1 MISWIQNHLIRHGR
15 WIFISLLAVIIIAF
29 VFTIG
34 NTPGLTTDES
44 NYEERF
50 ILGIDVNNQRVMD
63 ELAGTVGLSY
73 LLRTKSELRN
83 QNQFQ
88 SELANRIA
96 QLYLIEN
103 IGLPNPTQEELKAY
117 IEGLAYFQDESGAFD
132 PESYNDFISL
142 VNVNPEISENQF
154 VQTLIVDY
162 KIDALNSVIEGPGFY
177 TTPQSQ
183 FILDQQN
190 TAYNLY
196 NIKIDP
202 NTFDPEIDTS
212 EAAVKDYF
220 ETQQVAYETD
230 EKIETSSIRFPL
242 VAQISEA
249 DTETLNT
256 YYLENKESIDSEYR
270 AGKETIIDLDAEGA
284 DKEEATDAQDEVIT
298 FELVA
303 DIARANWE
311 AKEQNKVAESLASEF
326 VYTLYD
332 QEIKLGSDAFADML
346 AAYEVSEMDVEPYA
360 ASDIYGKALPS
371 NLLQAGFDL
380 NPDRYYSDPYKTD
393 NGYVVLLYKSTIP
406 SEIPPF
412 ESVVD
417 EVKMD
422 YIAEEIRAAFS
433 TYGED
438 VKSQLEAIV
447 ESGEDFLSGAEALG
461 LTVEH
466 YPDFSYN
473 NQPEDAKPYE
483 FQAVF
488 RLKEGEVSNMS
499 NYSEMAVITYLA
511 SKDVQEY
518 EAAEDEVE
526 RLVSNIKSF
535 SKNTGLGGFYNEM
548 ISREVD
554 ALESTE

>member
-34 NTPGLTTDES
+34 NTPGLTTDDS
-44 NYEERF
+44 NYEERLIF
-50 ILGIDVNNQRVMD
+50 GVDVNNQKAMD
-63 ELAGTVGLSY
+63 ELSGTVGLSY

-96 QLYLIEN
+96 QLYLIEK
-103 IGLPNPTQEELKAY
+103 IGLPNPTQAELRTY
-117 IEGLAYFQDESGAFD
+117 IEDLAYFQNDSGSFD
-132 PESYNDFISL
+132 PQSYNDFVRL
-142 VNVNPEISENQF
+142 VNINPEISENQF

-162 KIDALNSVIEGPGFY
+162 KINVLNSVIEGPGFY

-220 ETQQVAYETD
+220 ETQKVAYETE
-230 EKIETSSIRFPL
+230 EKIETSSILFPL
-242 VAQISEA
+242 VSQIPEA
-249 DTETLNT
+249 APETLNA
-256 YYLENKESIDSEYR
+256 YYLENKESIDTEYL
-270 AGKETIIDLDAEGA
+270 AGKETLIDLDTEGA
-284 DKEEATDAQDEVIT
+284 NKEEKTDQQELVIT

-303 DIARANWE
+303 DIVKTNWE
-311 AKEQNKVAESLASEF
+311 AKEKSKNAEALASEF

-332 QEIKLGSDAFADML
+332 REIKLDSDAFEDTL
-346 AAYEVSEMDVEPYA
+346 AAYEVSEIDIEPYA
-360 ASDIYGKALPS
+360 ESDIYDMDLPT

-393 NGYVVLLYKSTIP
+393 NGYVVLLYKNTIP
-406 SEIPPF
+406 SDIPPF
-412 ESVVD
+412 DSVAD
-417 EVKMD
+417 EVKVD

-433 TYGED
+433 AYGGE

-447 ESGEDFLSGAEALG
+447 KSGEDFLTSAEALG

-511 SKDVQEY
+511 SKGVQEY
-518 EAAEDEVE
+518 ETNRDEVE
-526 RLVSNIKSF
+526 LLVSNIKNF
-535 SKNTGLGGFYNEM
+535 SKNTGLSGFYNEM
-548 ISREVD
+548 ISREIS
-554 ALESTE
+554 ALESTD